1 MKKILNLKVLL
12 VFGLI
17 FTFTSCTKDWEEMNT
32 NPNEPT
38 EAPATNIL
46 AYSLRYCG
54 DSFFDDWMG
63 MNNFL
68 SYGGQVSKI
77 QYIDESR
84 YQFRESVVNNAWR
97 DMYLTMLDLKK
108 AQELAAAQGNP
119 NLQAAAMTFQVYMM
133 QMATD
138 MWRDIPYSDALQGE
152 AGMTNPKYDS
162 QQSIYMG
169 MINQLAEAA
178 DLFDP
183 GSITVETD
191 LGEGD
196 LLFSEDPSTAVIKW
210 QKFCNSLRLR
220 IAIRISDVDAA
231 TAGSIF
237 SKVFGDPAKYP
248 VMSSNDDNA
257 FLWWPGAAPYKEP
270 WQENSQTR
278 DDHGMCNTLIDTLKG
293 LADPRLPV
301 YAHPNPDGE
310 YVGVPAGA
318 IDGSFD
324 MANISRIG
332 ARFRDDAAG
341 FTPFMRYCEV
351 EFYKAEAAMKG
362 FNNGGVSAED
372 AYVAGITASME
383 ENGIEQA
390 DIDTYLANPAVAWNN
405 DINQIYFQKWI
416 SIFKEGEEVWA
427 ECRRTDV
434 PLMGEA
440 VGSPYQS
447 HNRPPFRY
455 PYPTSEYNLNSAN
468 INAVT
473 DNAGIV
479 DYFWG
484 QQMWWDVRSNV
495 H

>member
-12 VFGLI
+12 AFGLI

-54 DSFFDDWMG
+54 DAFFDDWMG

-84 YQFRESVVNNAWR
+84 YQFRESVVNTAWS

-108 AQELAAAQGNP
+108 AQELAAGEGNP
-119 NLQAAAMTFQVYMM
+119 NLQAAAMTFQVYML

-138 MWRDIPYSDALQGE
+138 MWKSIPYSEALQGE
-152 AGMTNPKYDS
+152 TGITNPKYDD

-169 MINQLAEAA
+169 MISQLDEAA

-183 GSITVETD
+183 ASLTAN

-196 LLFSEDPSTAVIKW
+196 LLYGGDVVKW

-231 TAGSIF
+231 TAGTIF

-270 WQENSQTR
+270 WMENSQTR
-278 DDHGMCNTLIDTLKG
+278 DDHGMCDVLIDTLKG

-318 IDGSFD
+318 TDGSFD
-324 MANISRIG
+324 MNMISRIG
-332 ARFRDDAAG
+332 TRFRDEAAG
-341 FTPFMRYCEV
+341 FTPFMRYSEV
-351 EFYKAEAAMKG
+351 EFYKAEAAVKG
-362 FNNGGVSAED
+362 FNNGGVDAET
-372 AYVAGITASME
+372 AYIAGITASME
-383 ENGIEQA
+383 ENGIAQA
-390 DIDTYLANPAVAWNN
+390 DIDTYLANPTVAWNG
-405 DINQIYFQKWI
+405 DVNQIYFQKWI

-455 PYPTSEYNLNSAN
+455 PYPTSEFNLNSAN
-468 INAVT
+468 INAPGVL
-473 DNAGIV
+473 DGIK

-484 QQMWWDVRSNV
+484 QQMWWDVRPDV

>member
-1 MKKILNLKVLL
+1 MKMKKILNLKVLL

-54 DSFFDDWMG
+54 DNFFDDWMG

-77 QYIDESR
+77 QYIDEAR
-84 YQFRESVVNNAWR
+84 YEFRESTVNNAWAN
-97 DMYLTMLDLKK
+97 MYLTMNDLKK
-108 AQELAAAQGNP
+108 AMELAEAESNP
-119 NLQAAAMTFQVYMM
+119 NLKAAAMTFQVFMM
-133 QMATD
+133 QMTTD
-138 MWRDIPYSDALQGE
+138 MWKAVPYSEALMGE
-152 AGMTNPKYDS
+152 NEITNPKYDD

-169 MINQLAEAA
+169 MISQLEQAA

-183 GSITVETD
+183 VSLTSN

-196 LLFSEDPSTAVIKW
+196 ILFNGDVVKW

-220 IAIRISDVDAA
+220 IAIRISDVDAS
-231 TAGSIF
+231 TAGNIF
-237 SKVFGDPAKYP
+237 SKVFGNPEKYP

-270 WQENSQTR
+270 WMENSETR
-278 DDHGMCNTLIDTLKG
+278 DDHGMCDVLIDTLKG

-301 YAHPNPDGE
+301 YAHPNEDGE
-310 YVGVPAGA
+310 YVGVEAGA
-318 IDGSFD
+318 SV
-324 MANISRIG
+324 NPELSTISRIG
-332 ARFRDDAAG
+332 TRFRNDAAG
-341 FTPFMRYCEV
+341 FSPFMRYCEI
-351 EFYKAEAAMKG
+351 EFYKAEAAVKG
-362 FNNGGVSAED
+362 FNNGGVDVET
-372 AYVAGITASME
+372 AYKAGITASME

-390 DIDTYLANPAVAWNN
+390 DIDTYLASATVAWS
-405 DINQIYFQKWI
+405 DDVKQIHFQKWI
-416 SIFKEGEEVWA
+416 SIFKQGEEVWA

-434 PLMGEA
+434 PLMYEA

-447 HNRPPFRY
+447 HDRPPFRY
-455 PYPTSEYNLNSAN
+455 PYPTSEYNLNGAN
-468 INAVT
+468 ISAVT
-473 DNAGIV
+473 SGIV
-479 DYFWG
+479 DYYWG
-484 QQMWWDVRSNV
+484 QQMWWDLRDVN
-495 H
+495 

>member
-54 DSFFDDWMG
+54 DAFFDDWMG

-108 AQELAAAQGNP
+108 AQELAAAEGNP
-119 NLQAAAMTFQVYMM
+119 NLQAAAMTFQVYML

-138 MWRDIPYSDALQGE
+138 MWKDIPYTDALQGE
-152 AGMTNPKYDS
+152 NGITNPKYDD
-162 QQSIYMG
+162 QQAIYMG
-169 MINQLAEAA
+169 MISQLEQAA

-183 GSITVETD
+183 GSITAT

-196 LLFSEDPSTAVIKW
+196 LLYGGDVTKW

-231 TAGSIF
+231 TAGAIF
-237 SKVFGDPAKYP
+237 KKVFENPAKYP
-248 VMSSNDDNA
+248 VMASNDDNA

-301 YAHPNPDGE
+301 YAHPNEDGE
-310 YVGVPAGA
+310 YIGVPAGA
-318 IDGSFD
+318 IDGSFE
-324 MANISRIG
+324 MAKISRIG
-332 ARFRDDAAG
+332 ARFRDNASG

-351 EFYKAEAAMKG
+351 EFYRAEGAMKG
-362 FNNGGVSAED
+362 FNVGGISAED
-372 AYVAGITASME
+372 AYVAGITASML

-405 DINQIYFQKWI
+405 DIKQIHFQKWI

-440 VGSPYQS
+440 VGSPYQN

-455 PYPTSEYNLNSAN
+455 PYPTSEYNLNGAN
-468 INAVT
+468 ISAVT
-473 DNAGIV
+473 SGIV

-484 QQMWWDVRSNV
+484 QQMWWDTRTGVN
-495 H
+495 